1 MTPSVSPAAESA
13 KPAESVARAAREIG
27 ADAPF
32 FIVMNAGS
40 GRKQAEET
48 RAVLD
53 RELGA
58 SGRRFTLTV
67 VDDPRRLSTTAHVTA
82 QTACAQGGVL
92 VGAGGDGT
100 LCAVAQEAYA
110 LGCPFA
116 VLPRGTFNYFSRDH
130 GIPADLEQST
140 RLLLDARA
148 YPVQVGFV
156 NGRMFLVNASLGLYP
171 KLLEDREVYK
181 QQFGRSRIVALWSAV
196 YTMLRRH
203 RHLHLHIEHD
213 GQTHEIRST
222 TLFVG
227 NNRLQMEQIG
237 MPDEA
242 RALEQGL
249 LAALAP
255 RPIGRLSHLLLSLR
269 GAAGRL
275 ADSDHVTRL
284 AFERITVTH
293 PSKKRRSVKIA
304 TDGEVT
310 RLQMPLEFRVSDKP
324 LLLLKPEPEVAEA
337 NRS

>member
-1 MTPSVSPAAESA
+1 MTPTAATAAKAPTGSTSA
-13 KPAESVARAAREIG
+13 DTSKPLA

-40 GRKQAEET
+40 GRRQSDET
-48 RAVLD
+48 RDVLE

-58 SGRRFTLTV
+58 AGRRFELHV
-67 VDDPRRLSTTAHVTA
+67 VDDPHRLADVARKTATA
-82 QTACAQGGVL
+82 ACDEGGVL

-100 LCAVAQEAYA
+100 LCTVAHAAHEA
-110 LGCPFA
+110 GCPFA

-156 NGRMFLVNASLGLYP
+156 NEQMFLVNASLGLYP
-171 KLLEDREVYK
+171 RLLEDREIYK
-181 QQFGRSRIVALWSAV
+181 RQFGRSRLVALWSALL
-196 YTMLRRH
+196 TLLKPH
-203 RHLHLHIEHD
+203 RHLRLHIDHE
-213 GQTHEIRST
+213 GSTTEIRSS

-242 RALEQGL
+242 HALEQGL
-249 LAALAP
+249 LVAIAP
-255 RPIGRLSHLLLSLR
+255 RPVGRLMHLWLSLH

-275 ADSDHVTRL
+275 SDSDHVVSLT
-284 AFERITVTH
+284 FERIVVTH
-293 PSKKRRSVKIA
+293 PSKKRKPVKIA
-304 TDGEVT
+304 TDGEVAKL
-310 RLQMPLEFRVSDKP
+310 RMPLEFRVSGKP
-324 LLLLKPEPEVAEA
+324 LYLLKPEPSVAEA

>member
-1 MTPSVSPAAESA
+1 MTLSATTAGVAA
-13 KPAESVARAAREIG
+13 PGRAIP

-40 GRKQAEET
+40 GRKQADET
-48 RAVLD
+48 RAVLE

-58 SGRRFTLTV
+58 AGRRFELCV
-67 VDDPRRLSTTAHVTA
+67 VDDPARLTEVARTTADTA
-82 QTACAQGGVL
+82 RKQRGVL

-100 LCAVAQEAYA
+100 LCAVAHAA
-110 LGCPFA
+110 HDMDCPFA

-130 GIPADLEQST
+130 GIPADLDAST

-148 YPVQVGFV
+148 YPAQVGFV

-171 KLLEDREVYK
+171 KLLEDREIYK
-181 QQFGRSRIVALWSAV
+181 QQFGRSRLVALYSALL
-196 YTMLRRH
+196 TMLKPH
-203 RHLHLHIEHD
+203 RHLRMHIEHE
-213 GQTHEIRST
+213 GQTHDIRST

-249 LAALAP
+249 LVAIAP
-255 RPIGRLSHLLLSLR
+255 RPVGRLSHLLLSLR

-275 ADSDHVTRL
+275 SDSDHVVS
-284 AFERITVTH
+284 FSFDRITVTH
-293 PSKKRRSVKIA
+293 PSKKRRRAKIA

-310 RLQMPLEFRVSDKP
+310 RLDMPLEFRVSDKP
-324 LLLLKPEPEVAEA
+324 LLLLKPEPAVAEA